1 MIFVA
6 HNMMIISR
14 VPKIFIFSGLPLC
27 KKRLIEL
34 LHRCMKRSH
43 QKKMRWLF
51 ESRHTFKIFVD
62 FDLPQDYED
71 QIGIG
76 SPQIWMWVSAAVE
89 ERIPVE
95 AIVVFYCLRL
105 LLSILTLKLM
115 GQVRSA
121 LQWKKINILSLLRYG
136 TRTQKKHWYFLIR
149 STFLR
154 DLKITPCLLYTSD
167 AADE

>member
-1 MIFVA
+1 
-6 HNMMIISR
+6 
-14 VPKIFIFSGLPLC
+14 
-27 KKRLIEL
+27 
-34 LHRCMKRSH
+34 
-43 QKKMRWLF
+43 
-51 ESRHTFKIFVD
+51 
-62 FDLPQDYED
+62 
-71 QIGIG
+71 
-76 SPQIWMWVSAAVE
+76 MWVSAAVE

-154 DLKITPCLLYTSD
+154 DLKITPEQRLNRIIDRYYAVEFTKISLNFLNYVFLS
-167 AADE
+167 